1 MFLNNIYSFNELFL
15 ELYCQIVYDVKIE
28 NGCDMMNIK
37 ERFPALG
44 YQNFRYFI
52 MGQGISLIGTWM
64 QRVAQQWVIYRMTES
79 PVVLG
84 LIGVFQYLPML
95 IFSLFAGSFIARFPR
110 KKFLIIMQ
118 VLQCLQALVL
128 TILIWKGLAKPW
140 HIMFMA
146 GFLGLTN
153 AFDMPARQSFFME
166 LVGKDALPSAIGLN
180 STIVNL
186 GKIIGPALGG
196 YFLASFG
203 ETVCFL
209 FNTLSFLA
217 VIYGL
222 VKISGIKEKPVIKN
236 NDVLRESYEGIKYV
250 YKNKRIL
257 AVLSALFIVSTIA
270 MNNEVIIPVFARKV
284 LDLDSKGFSLM
295 YSALG
300 LGSLIGALKNAGR
313 KKAIMDLKIIYFSG
327 IVVGLGLFILAF
339 VNQYYLVLLV
349 LFIMGYAMV
358 MFMNFVN
365 GTVQLSSSE
374 EYRIR
379 AVSIYTLIFTGT
391 TPLGNYMTGHITEKF
406 GVKTTLFLAGFSTM
420 ILLVF
425 IGNLF
430 KGVANESKS

>member
-1 MFLNNIYSFNELFL
+1 M
-15 ELYCQIVYDVKIE
+15 K
-28 NGCDMMNIK
+28 IK
-37 ERFPALG
+37 ERFPALE

-52 MGQGISLIGTWM
+52 LGQGVSLIGTWM

-79 PVVLG
+79 PVILG

-95 IFSLFAGSFIARFPR
+95 IFSLFAGSFITRFPR
-110 KKFLIIMQ
+110 KKFLILMQ
-118 VLQCLQALVL
+118 ILQCAQAFVL

-146 GFLGLTN
+146 GFLGFIN

-166 LVGKDALPSAIGLN
+166 LVGKDSLPSAIGLN
-180 STIVNL
+180 STIVNI
-186 GKIIGPALGG
+186 GKIVGPALGG
-196 YFLASFG
+196 FFLASFG
-203 ETVCFL
+203 ETICFL
-209 FNTLSFLA
+209 FNALSFLA

-222 VKISGIKEKPVIKN
+222 VKINGITEKPVIKHN
-236 NDVLRESYEGIKYV
+236 NVLRESYEGLKYV
-250 YKNKRIL
+250 YNNKRIL
-257 AVLSALFIVSTIA
+257 AVLSALFVVSTIA

-313 KKAIMDLKIIYFSG
+313 KKAIMDLKTIYFSG
-327 IVVGLGLFILAF
+327 IIVGLGLFSLSFINHYLLA
-339 VNQYYLVLLV
+339 LLV

-374 EYRIR
+374 DYRIR

-391 TPLGNYMTGHITEKF
+391 TPIGNYITGYVAEKF
-406 GVKTTLFLAGFSTM
+406 GVKTALFIAGISTM

-430 KGVANESKS
+430 KGVKNESKS